1 MRTLS
6 VVNKTD
12 LNQVIVDERKL
23 FIDNIES

>member
-12 LNQVIVDERKL
+12 LNQVNVDERIL
-23 FIDNIES
+23 FTDNIES